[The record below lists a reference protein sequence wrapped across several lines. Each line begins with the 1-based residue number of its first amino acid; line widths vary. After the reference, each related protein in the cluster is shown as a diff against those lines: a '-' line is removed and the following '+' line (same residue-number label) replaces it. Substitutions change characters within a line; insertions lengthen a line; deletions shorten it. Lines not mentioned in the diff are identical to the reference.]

1 MQSYYSGVA
10 YLSLVISI
18 MYVGQQFTIFYLGDN
33 LQLIKPLE
41 GIELQGVDQKTQAII
56 SNNVMAL
63 NKIRK
68 FLFFLSYT
76 IELLALPVATA
87 QYLYIE
93 LTLVS
98 SVCGGW

>member
-1 MQSYYSGVA
+1 VYLFVPTILNIQANWFKTPDGKQSYYSGIA

-18 MYVGQQFTIFYLGDN
+18 MYVGQQFTILYLGDN

-68 FLFFLSYT
+68 FLFFF
-76 IELLALPVATA
+76 I
-87 QYLYIE
+87 IHN
-93 LTLVS
+93 
-98 SVCGGW
+98 

>member
-1 MQSYYSGVA
+1 
-10 YLSLVISI
+10 
-18 MYVGQQFTIFYLGDN
+18 MYVGQQFTILYLGDN

-56 SNNVMAL
+56 SNNVIAL

-76 IELLALPVATA
+76 IELLAIPIATGE
-87 QYLYIE
+87 YLFIE

-98 SVCGGW
+98 TTCGGW